1 MRLFITALMV
11 IVLSIVTVLG
21 CGGGEIREG
30 VPFSIQVSPENID
43 GHALGEFKFSVTVSS
58 DEARKAVNISAAIA
72 GASLEVN
79 PEAIM
84 PGEMAE
90 IVVVPFTGSTGQLL
104 TLTIEGERDGLVETD
119 TATLF
124 VGTES

>member
-11 IVLSIVTVLG
+11 IVLAMVTALG
-21 CGGGEIREG
+21 CGGGEIKEG
-30 VPFSIQVSPENID
+30 VPFSIQVSPKNID

-58 DEARKAVNISAAIA
+58 DEARKAVIISAAIA
-72 GASLEVN
+72 GASLEVS
-79 PEAIM
+79 PEAIK
-84 PGEMAE
+84 PGEVAE
-90 IVVVPFTGSTGQLL
+90 IIVVPFSGSTGQLL
-104 TLTIEGERDGLVETD
+104 TLNVEGERDGLIETD